1 MHIILEGIDRCG
13 KGSLH
18 RYLERLGNFKYI
30 IDDRGILTQLV
41 YNEKFNR
48 GIKYNLDEY
57 KNDLIIY
64 LYAEPEDLEVRFKMT
79 NEPSLYKDLSIIEG
93 INKDLD
99 LYGKYLNLL
108 DDEGYTMYSFN
119 TTNMTPYMI
128 AKNIINILEVMEERG
143 EIRI

>member
-48 GIKYNLDEY
+48 GVEYNLDEY
-57 KNDLIIY
+57 KKDLIIY
-64 LYAEPEDLEVRFKMT
+64 LYAEPEDLEIRFKMT

-93 INKDLD
+93 INKDLEIYD
-99 LYGKYLNLL
+99 KYVNILN
-108 DDEGYTMYSFN
+108 DEGYIIYSFN
-119 TTNMTPYMI
+119 TTNMTPYNV
-128 AKNIINILEVMEERG
+128 AKSIIHILEVMEERG
-143 EIRI
+143 EIKI

>member
-48 GIKYNLDEY
+48 GIKYDLDEY

-93 INKDLD
+93 INKDLG

-108 DDEGYTMYSFN
+108 DDEGYTIYSFN
-119 TTNMTPYMI
+119 TTNMTLYMI

>member
-18 RYLERLGNFKYI
+18 KYLERLGNFKYI

-48 GIKYNLDEY
+48 GVEYNLDEY

-64 LYAEPEDLEVRFKMT
+64 LYAEPKDLEIRFKMT

-93 INKDLD
+93 INKDLEIYD
-99 LYGKYLNLL
+99 KYVNILN
-108 DDEGYTMYSFN
+108 DEGYIIYSFN
-119 TTNMTPYMI
+119 TTNMTPYNV
-128 AKNIINILEVMEERG
+128 AKSIIHILEVMEERG
-143 EIRI
+143 EIKI

>member
-18 RYLERLGNFKYI
+18 KYLERLGNFKYI

-48 GIKYNLDEY
+48 GVEYNLDEY
-57 KNDLIIY
+57 KKDLIIY
-64 LYAEPEDLEVRFKMT
+64 LYADPKDLEIRFKMT

-93 INKDLD
+93 INKDLKIYD
-99 LYGKYLNLL
+99 KYVNILN
-108 DDEGYTMYSFN
+108 DEGYIIYSFN
-119 TTNMTPYMI
+119 TTNMTPYNV
-128 AKNIINILEVMEERG
+128 AKSIIHILEVMEEKG
-143 EIRI
+143 EIKI

>member
-18 RYLERLGNFKYI
+18 KYLERLGNFKYI

-48 GIKYNLDEY
+48 GVEYNLDEY
-57 KNDLIIY
+57 KKDLIIY
-64 LYAEPEDLEVRFKMT
+64 LYADPKDLEIRFKMT

-93 INKDLD
+93 INKDLEIYD
-99 LYGKYLNLL
+99 KYVNILN
-108 DDEGYTMYSFN
+108 DEGYIIYSFN
-119 TTNMTPYMI
+119 TTNMTPYNV
-128 AKNIINILEVMEERG
+128 AKSIIHILEVMEEKG
-143 EIRI
+143 EIKI